1 MKSCFPLVLSVFW
14 GKMRVLSLIS
24 CTTCRCCCRTLLEDD
39 GVGDGT
45 LLPARRD
52 VPPRYVAVGGRGI
65 REPKGRVKGYRVE
78 VRPSGWSRKIWVG
91 TFHQLQQAMR
101 AYDATLHYTGKI
113 PYYFIH
119 PEGCFRPCPPG
130 LENVPQTKE
139 FVSFVKRMA
148 KEFAKTTVDLDLN
161 PQLSEVIGAAEDFSG
176 IRVVLAGDQGEAGST
191 LSATA
196 TPPIPS
202 AARALSKRSS
212 TDFGCKPEVICLS
225 SSTESESISGKGAE
239 EIEVVS
245 PASPPPPLLLTMDDR
260 SFKMDSPTAEDIAN
274 LLFPAAAEASGLD
287 ELDVLFCPNE
297 ASPNFTKRTR
307 VAGFRIESAGDL
319 FAMPGA
325 ENPNCITAS
334 FQTVLHGSKNR
345 NSL

>member
-1 MKSCFPLVLSVFW
+1 
-14 GKMRVLSLIS
+14 
-24 CTTCRCCCRTLLEDD
+24 
-39 GVGDGT
+39 
-45 LLPARRD
+45 
-52 VPPRYVAVGGRGI
+52 
-65 REPKGRVKGYRVE
+65 
-78 VRPSGWSRKIWVG
+78 
-91 TFHQLQQAMR
+91 MR

-113 PYYFIH
+113 PYYFIYA
-119 PEGCFRPCPPG
+119 EGCFRPCPPG

-148 KEFAKTTVDLDLN
+148 KEFAKKAVDLDLN
-161 PQLSEVIGAAEDFSG
+161 PQLSEVTGGAADLSG
-176 IRVVLAGDQGEAGST
+176 IREVLAGDQGEAGST

-196 TPPIPS
+196 APPIPS
-202 AARALSKRSS
+202 NARALSKRSP

-239 EIEVVS
+239 EVEVVS
-245 PASPPPPLLLTMDDR
+245 PASPPPLLSTMDDR

-274 LLFPAAAEASGLD
+274 LLFPAAAEASGAD
-287 ELDVLFCPNE
+287 ELDVVFCPDE

-325 ENPNCITAS
+325 ENPSCIMAS

>member
-1 MKSCFPLVLSVFW
+1 
-14 GKMRVLSLIS
+14 
-24 CTTCRCCCRTLLEDD
+24 
-39 GVGDGT
+39 
-45 LLPARRD
+45 
-52 VPPRYVAVGGRGI
+52 
-65 REPKGRVKGYRVE
+65 
-78 VRPSGWSRKIWVG
+78 
-91 TFHQLQQAMR
+91 MR

-113 PYYFIH
+113 PYYFIY

-148 KEFAKTTVDLDLN
+148 KEFAKKAVDLDLN
-161 PQLSEVIGAAEDFSG
+161 PQLSEVIGGAENFSG

-196 TPPIPS
+196 APPIPS
-202 AARALSKRSS
+202 TTRPLSKRSP

-225 SSTESESISGKGAE
+225 SSTESESISGKAAE
-239 EIEVVS
+239 EVEVVS
-245 PASPPPPLLLTMDDR
+245 PASPPPLLSSMDDR
-260 SFKMDSPTAEDIAN
+260 SYSPTAEDIAN
-274 LLFPAAAEASGLD
+274 LLFPADAEASGAD
-287 ELDVLFCPNE
+287 ELDVLFCPDE
-297 ASPNFTKRTR
+297 ASLNFTKRTR
-307 VAGFRIESAGDL
+307 LAGFRIESAGDL

-334 FQTVLHGSKNR
+334 FQTVLHGWKNC

>member
-1 MKSCFPLVLSVFW
+1 MSETFSDYVGFLK
-14 GKMRVLSLIS
+14 
-24 CTTCRCCCRTLLEDD
+24 RTLLEDD

-274 LLFPAAAEASGLD
+274 LLFPAAAQASGLD
-287 ELDVLFCPNE
+287 ELDVLFCPDE